1 MIFPDLSKLTPA
13 EKLLGTYGI
22 SDPADIDLDAIAF
35 DMGASVYRRPLGG
48 CEARLVADGGKA
60 VITLNSRSILTR
72 QRFSLGH
79 EMGHLALDKGR
90 SGFLCSG
97 KDIGPH
103 KDAARDGEAI
113 ANSFASQLL
122 LPSYL
127 FTPAAAG
134 KPLTIDSAEKLAATF
149 RASVTATCIKMV
161 RVSDTPAWA
170 LCHIRNG
177 RSWFFKSP
185 SAPDSIF
192 VNGELHYD
200 TEAFGMI
207 YGVGEGK
214 TRIKTEGG
222 QLWFSGRDASR
233 HIVKSQSFR
242 VQEGT
247 VVTLLSLAKQS
258 SR

>member
-1 MIFPDLSKLTPA
+1 MIFPDLARMTPA
-13 EKLLGTYGI
+13 EKLLWTYGI

-35 DMGASVYRRPLGG
+35 DMGATVHRRLLCG

-60 VITLNSRSILTR
+60 VITLNARSILTR

-79 EMGHLALDKGR
+79 ELGHLALDKGR

-103 KDAARDGEAI
+103 KDAAKDGEAI

-127 FTPAAAG
+127 FEPAAAG
-134 KPLTIDSAEKLAATF
+134 KPLTIDSAEKLAALFT
-149 RASVTATCIKMV
+149 ASVTATCIKMV
-161 RVSDTPAWA
+161 RVSDTPAWV
-170 LCHIRNG
+170 LCHMRNG
-177 RSWFFKSP
+177 KHWFFKSP
-185 SAPDSIF
+185 SVPESIF
-192 VNGELHYD
+192 VNSELHYD

-207 YGVGEGK
+207 HGAGESK
-214 TRIKTEGG
+214 TRIKTDSG
-222 QLWFSGRDASR
+222 QMWFSGRDASR
-233 HIVKSQSFR
+233 HAVKSQSFR

-247 VVTLLSLAKQS
+247 VVTMLSLAKQAW
-258 SR
+258 R

>member
-13 EKLLGTYGI
+13 EKLLWTYGI

-35 DMGASVYRRPLGG
+35 DMGATVHRRPLCG

-79 EMGHLALDKGR
+79 ELGHLTLDKGR

-127 FTPAAAG
+127 FAPAAAG
-134 KPLTIDSAEKLAATF
+134 KPLTIDTAEKLAASF

-161 RVSDTPAWA
+161 RVSDTPAWV

-185 SAPDSIF
+185 SAPESIF
-192 VNGELHYD
+192 VNSELHYD
-200 TEAFGMI
+200 TEAFEMV
-207 YGVGEGK
+207 YGAGEGK
-214 TRIKTEGG
+214 TRIKAECG

-233 HIVKSQSFR
+233 HVVKSQSFR

-247 VVTLLSLAKQS
+247 VVTLLSLTKQAG
-258 SR
+258 R